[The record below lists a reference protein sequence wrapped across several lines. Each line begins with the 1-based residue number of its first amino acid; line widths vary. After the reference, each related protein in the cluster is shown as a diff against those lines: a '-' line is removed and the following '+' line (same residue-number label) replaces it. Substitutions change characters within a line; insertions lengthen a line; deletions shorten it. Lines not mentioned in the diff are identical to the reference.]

1 MFSHDIYY
9 THLTLSYQKKIFFY
23 FCITCGPHIY
33 LLCGGY
39 AAASEKYIWALYFF
53 LYGKMGN
60 RASFFLLAPI
70 LKSDGK
76 IFSHRDD
83 IM

>member
-1 MFSHDIYY
+1 MGSV
-9 THLTLSYQKKIFFY
+9 
-23 FCITCGPHIY
+23 
-33 LLCGGY
+33 
-39 AAASEKYIWALYFF
+39 FF

-76 IFSHRDD
+76 IFSHRDVHKIRVLYILQPTNLQD
-83 IM
+83 TCIIVETHKERGGTNSWRRRHG

>member
-1 MFSHDIYY
+1 MGSV
-9 THLTLSYQKKIFFY
+9 
-23 FCITCGPHIY
+23 
-33 LLCGGY
+33 
-39 AAASEKYIWALYFF
+39 FF

-83 IM
+83 GMGWDGIRLDIDMTRREKDFTKKKIKTGLCNVLYNKKMKNER